1 MLGLLDL
8 KAEMAACWKSSWNV
22 DPAASIVPLTAAAAE
37 LAGAAAEEPVA
48 AGVLDEDVELDELD
62 EHAAMPTAIA
72 ITAPPTVMARPLLR
86 TCISDLLLGCLTRFF
101 LPGFALSVFPQG
113 ELPGRRFGALGS
125 SPAYSLAVSVL
136 MDSQR

>member
-1 MLGLLDL
+1 MFGF
-8 KAEMAACWKSSWNV
+8 ACSNPWIAPCWRLVWNV
-22 DPAASIVPLTAAAAE
+22 EPAPSMVPLTAAAAE

-125 SPAYSLAVSVL
+125 SPAYS
-136 MDSQR
+136 